1 MSWSGVLAIPSRAP
15 GCLRTI
21 ILWYRALQG
30 KTIMSARFPATGII
44 IILEIPSQA
53 SGCLHT
59 ESVIY
64 VLGNNIT
71 STRFSFTQN
80 QLCLQ
85 YVLDNTV
92 TSTRFPAH
100 RINMFVFLAIPSQ
113 APGFPVHRINM
124 SVFLAI
130 PSHAP
135 GFPVHRINMC
145 VFLAIP
151 SHAPSFPVHRINMSV
166 FLAIP
171 SHAPGCLHTEST
183 CLCSRQYHHTHHNA
197 CTQNQPV
204 CALGNTITRTRLP
217 AHIINMSMF
226 LAIPSQ
232 VLGCLHTESVIYFL
246 GNTNTTTRLSHPEH
260 KIA

>member
-80 QLCLQ
+80 QLGLQ

-217 AHIINMSMF
+217 AHIINRISNLF
-226 LAIPSQ
+226 PWQYQYDHQ
-232 VLGCLHTESVIYFL
+232 VVTSRAQDCLINEYCTMV
-246 GNTNTTTRLSHPEH
+246 
-260 KIA
+260 

>member
-80 QLCLQ
+80 QLGLQ

-113 APGFPVHRINM
+113 APG
-124 SVFLAI
+124 
-130 PSHAP
+130 
-135 GFPVHRINMC
+135 
-145 VFLAIP
+145 
-151 SHAPSFPVHRINMSV
+151 FPVHRINMSV

>member
-100 RINMFVFLAIPSQ
+100 RINM
-113 APGFPVHRINM
+113 
-124 SVFLAI
+124 SVFQAI

-135 GFPVHRINMC
+135 Q
-145 VFLAIP
+145 
-151 SHAPSFPVHRINMSV
+151 
-166 FLAIP
+166 
-171 SHAPGCLHTEST
+171 CLHTEST
-183 CLCSRQYHHTHHNA
+183 FLCSWQYHHTHQVTSTHNQ
-197 CTQNQPV
+197 QNQ
-204 CALGNTITRTRLP
+204 
-217 AHIINMSMF
+217 
-226 LAIPSQ
+226 
-232 VLGCLHTESVIYFL
+232 
-246 GNTNTTTRLSHPEH
+246 
-260 KIA
+260 